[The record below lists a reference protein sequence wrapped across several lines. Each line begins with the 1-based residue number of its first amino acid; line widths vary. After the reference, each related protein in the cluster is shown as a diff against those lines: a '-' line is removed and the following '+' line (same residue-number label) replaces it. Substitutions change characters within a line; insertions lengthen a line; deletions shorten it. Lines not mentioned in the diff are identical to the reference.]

1 MKVQNENQHYLPK
14 YRLKKFA
21 GKDGNFFVYNK
32 ETGKIIH
39 VGANVKGIAAEN
51 NLYEYPELKKWNEC
65 YRGKIEK
72 GLLSNV
78 IENSDAKK
86 LNEILNEIDKTTYLN
101 SENRISE
108 ESAHWLGEYAL
119 RMLFRLPSYIDEIK
133 KLFDTEEAFCNF
145 MKFIQTGNH
154 PKLSDNEWNYYKV
167 KIGYYSSGTVI
178 YKANNSAILL
188 PDIGLVLG
196 TGCLNNTGT
205 EYSLSNHMVIT
216 ILSPKIYC
224 VTSCGS
230 NSSLQKENRLIR
242 NAKEKD
248 VMRLNAASYASAKKH
263 VISKYELTQNIIK
276 AIIKS
281 ADDINIVGRERK
293 LL

>member
-21 GKDGNFFVYNK
+21 GNDKKFYVYNK
-32 ETGKIIH
+32 ETGGIRH
-39 VGANVKGIAAEN
+39 VGANAKGLAAEN
-51 NLYEYPELKKWNEC
+51 NLYEYPELERWNEC

-72 GLLSNV
+72 ELLSSD

-86 LNEILNEIDKTTYLN
+86 LNEILNEIDKATYLN
-101 SENRISE
+101 SGNRISE

-133 KLFDTEEAFCNF
+133 RLFDTEEAFCNF

-154 PKLSDNEWNYYKV
+154 PKLSDNEWSSYKV

-178 YKANNSAILL
+178 YKANNCSVLL

-196 TGCLNNTGT
+196 AGCLNNASA
-205 EYSLSNHMVIT
+205 EYSLSNRMVIT

-224 VTSCGS
+224 ITSCGS

-248 VMRLNAASYASAKKH
+248 VMHLNAASYASAKQH
-263 VISKYELTQNIIK
+263 VISKYELTQNKIK

-281 ADDINIVGRERK
+281 ADNINIVGRERK

>member
-21 GKDGNFFVYNK
+21 GNNGKFYVCNK
-32 ETGKIIH
+32 KTGEIRY
-39 VGANVKGIAAEN
+39 VGANAKGIAAEN
-51 NLYEYPELKKWNEC
+51 NLYEYPELEKWNEC

-72 GLLSNV
+72 GLLSND
-78 IENSDAKK
+78 IENSDARK
-86 LNEILNEIDKTTYLN
+86 LNEILNEIDKVTYLN

-119 RMLFRLPSYIDEIK
+119 RMLFRLPSYIDETK
-133 KLFDTEEAFCNF
+133 KLFDTEEEFCNF

-154 PKLSDNEWNYYKV
+154 PKLSDNEWNSYKI

-178 YKANNSAILL
+178 YKANNCSILL
-188 PDIGLVLG
+188 PDTGLVLG
-196 TGCLNNTGT
+196 AGYLNNASA
-205 EYSLSNHMVIT
+205 EYSLLNRMVIT

-224 VTSCGS
+224 ITSCGS
-230 NSSLQKENRLIR
+230 NSSLRKENRLIR

-248 VMRLNAASYASAKKH
+248 VMRLNTASYASAKKH
-263 VISKYELTQNIIK
+263 VISKYELTQNKIK

-281 ADDINIVGRERK
+281 AGNINIIE
-293 LL
+293 

>member
-1 MKVQNENQHYLPK
+1 MYITRKLE
-14 YRLKKFA
+14 
-21 GKDGNFFVYNK
+21 
-32 ETGKIIH
+32 KIIH
-39 VGANVKGIAAEN
+39 VGANAKGIAAEN
-51 NLYEYPELKKWNEC
+51 NLYEYPELEKWNEC

-72 GLLSNV
+72 GLLSND

-86 LNEILNEIDKTTYLN
+86 LNEILNEIDKATYLN

-178 YKANNSAILL
+178 FKANNHAVLL
-188 PDIGLVLG
+188 PDVGLVLR
-196 TGCLNNTGT
+196 TGCLNNASTG
-205 EYSLSNHMVIT
+205 YDLLNRVIIT
-216 ILSPKIYC
+216 ILTPKIYC
-224 VTSCGS
+224 ITSCGS
-230 NSSLQKENRLIR
+230 NSSLQKKSRLILD
-242 NAKEKD
+242 AKEKN
-248 VMRLNAASYASAKKH
+248 VMCLNAASYASAKKH

-281 ADDINIVGRERK
+281 ADDINIVGKERK